1 VIAFS
6 WLLVGCSQPS
16 APPQP
21 VPPASTKL
29 AIDNQVDPDLKRA
42 AEQLVLS
49 LESGRPEDF
58 LNLASKE
65 GVCFGIDCDSTPLEQ
80 IKKEFHAK
88 KGAYCELYDSVC
100 LRKAVLALWKG
111 RKHHK
116 GEIEE
121 VLGYHDVLNAAVSKD
136 MKIQNDGQVHIRI
149 QYKDASKS
157 VGFGIRPEEMDFGF
171 AKEDGSWKLTGM
183 ESY

>member
-1 VIAFS
+1 M
-6 WLLVGCSQPS
+6 
-16 APPQP
+16 
-21 VPPASTKL
+21 
-29 AIDNQVDPDLKRA
+29 
-42 AEQLVLS
+42 
-49 LESGRPEDF
+49 
-58 LNLASKE
+58 
-65 GVCFGIDCDSTPLEQ
+65 
-80 IKKEFHAK
+80 
-88 KGAYCELYDSVC
+88 
-100 LRKAVLALWKG
+100 LALWKG